1 MKWED
6 IEVMRIYMKSGA
18 VFQYY
23 DFTDWDNDFG
33 SIDDFATKAMLKKNI
48 LTVKQQNITQTT
60 KTSEIESIEFEVKH
74 GS

>member
-23 DFTDWDNDFG
+23 DFTG
-33 SIDDFATKAMLKKNI
+33 FASDPSKFADRILSTKDKNI
-48 LTVKQQNITQTT
+48 SITSLQSTQII
-60 KTSEIESIEFEVKH
+60 KMSEIESIEFEVKH